1 MPDGTKPGDAA
12 PIEPLGV
19 GEVTLHDGLTLIEV
33 ADEVELT
40 TLLADP
46 RLANLIVTRLGP
58 TAAIV
63 LPHAVGRLLQAMLAA
78 GHTPSV
84 LDAP

>member
-1 MPDGTKPGDAA
+1 V
-12 PIEPLGV
+12 PLRA

-33 ADEVELT
+33 TNEIELT

-58 TAAIV
+58 TAAVV
-63 LPHAVGRLLQAMLAA
+63 LPHALGRLLQAMPAA
-78 GHTPSV
+78 GHTPIV